1 MPSKAQS
8 STKQPVASHPLYLN
22 EGLSSKKT
30 ALIIVTVVGC
40 IAILWPKVLYP
51 MMFGGSKTVKTDL
64 KETQRGPGGCCEV
77 VLNREEFYNATIKKT
92 SSIAVEPFGPQLYRR
107 SLNIYTGEITIRQER
122 PVHLHPDAVYQAMR
136 ERGRAIPATPT
147 IPIVDR
153 KVTPSNPPPRIVEGR
168 PGPIPGMR
176 PPLGAGAMHQPQTK
190 GSSMGIIMPLYTIG
204 IVVFFGYTIMKIV
217 FKKPMP
223 NAPYGPAPSDPNF
236 RKQVF
241 GYENGRHLEDL
252 NSSKLGWREH
262 QTRTNLHKQPESQRN
277 GNELY
282 NASLSAANV
291 ASNLSASLK
300 QQQQQQ
306 PQQLRHSALPQQQQQ
321 QIYITARLLNKETEQ
336 LMEIEKLRRKL
347 EDTEKAMAKLIAEMN
362 SDQYE
367 AKKTHEKTTTN
378 KENISNGHANV
389 VETSGINADKTKH
402 DHLAISNNNKLREG
416 SNERTIAVLGME
428 ITASCEGGQ
437 KWSGRPPTP
446 VLLVHHEHSKPFDDY
461 IPEPQSIYL
470 EGILAHESQILVAD
484 SEIKQEKVY
493 DAELNGSADEPA
505 VVLSSKMTL
514 SLINLDSISD
524 KHANK
529 TDIESPLADDIEIIG
544 HDGN

>member
-92 SSIAVEPFGPQLYRR
+92 SSIAAEPFGPQLYRR

-252 NSSKLGWREH
+252 NSSKLVVAAIQGLIDAADE
-262 QTRTNLHKQPESQRN
+262 
-277 GNELY
+277 EL
-282 NASLSAANV
+282 
-291 ASNLSASLK
+291 
-300 QQQQQQ
+300 
-306 PQQLRHSALPQQQQQ
+306 
-321 QIYITARLLNKETEQ
+321 
-336 LMEIEKLRRKL
+336 KLR
-347 EDTEKAMAKLIAEMN
+347 ETST
-362 SDQYE
+362 SDSI
-367 AKKTHEKTTTN
+367 KKTHEKTTTN

>member
-92 SSIAVEPFGPQLYRR
+92 SSIAVEPFGPQLYRK

-252 NSSKLGWREH
+252 NSSKLG
-262 QTRTNLHKQPESQRN
+262 TNLHKQPESQRN

>member
-92 SSIAVEPFGPQLYRR
+92 SSIAVEPFGPQLYRK

-252 NSSKLGWREH
+252 NSSKLAAIQGLIDAADE
-262 QTRTNLHKQPESQRN
+262 
-277 GNELY
+277 EL
-282 NASLSAANV
+282 
-291 ASNLSASLK
+291 
-300 QQQQQQ
+300 
-306 PQQLRHSALPQQQQQ
+306 
-321 QIYITARLLNKETEQ
+321 
-336 LMEIEKLRRKL
+336 KLR
-347 EDTEKAMAKLIAEMN
+347 ETST
-362 SDQYE
+362 SDSI
-367 AKKTHEKTTTN
+367 KKTHEKTTTN

>member
-64 KETQRGPGGCCEV
+64 KETQRGPG
-77 VLNREEFYNATIKKT
+77 A
-92 SSIAVEPFGPQLYRR
+92 
-107 SLNIYTGEITIRQER
+107 IRQER

>member
-92 SSIAVEPFGPQLYRR
+92 SSIAVEPFGPQLYRK

>member
-416 SNERTIAVLGME
+416 SNERTIA
-428 ITASCEGGQ
+428 
-437 KWSGRPPTP
+437 
-446 VLLVHHEHSKPFDDY
+446 SKPFDDY